1 MRPSGT
7 VGRVGGLAIALGV
20 GAALSLG
27 GAGACWAAPDTT
39 AKAENHSGADAGA
52 TRATSPRRPSAGTNA
67 ARPGS
72 VRSPGAVPAAA
83 ARPPIVNAAVRAV
96 RPTAAVVQTE
106 QAEPNPVAPVESP
119 ALWALLAA
127 ARREIGQPRAPL
139 SAAATGSTAPQ
150 PAADYATGVEIAVN
164 PTVGFVDGIVQGALN
179 ATSARFGNTSCSE
192 TKTAS
197 CMTYEYVSAGGVAGK
212 LDMGTV
218 PASPTARDPQSF
230 TVLPY
235 LTWDLDTGAGK
246 GSQNF
251 TVRVS
256 EVTEFGSFLTGLP
269 LAGAFAEQVI
279 DVLQLTPFLGTVL
292 APLIGASALATIDV
306 NVAALAP
313 GDTPLAFTY
322 KVTSFDGTL
331 ISANFF
337 PAAQIKPGEVAPLVF
352 RGPGLA
358 APGSTDP
365 YANTVQGTTSASLVP
380 PIKVLREANYNVISW
395 DPRGEFASGGVLQM
409 DNPFFEG
416 RDVSAVISWAAGNP
430 LVELDGPGDPAVGMV
445 GGSYGGGIQFPV
457 AGTDPRVDA
466 VVPSISWYSLN
477 SSLYPREVFKSAWS
491 AALILALIR
500 VNARINPQIYAGIAT
515 GLLFNWVSQ
524 TAQAVFSGSGP
535 TVLLNQVKAP
545 TLLLQSTVDGLF
557 PLWEA
562 VASAQALVANPWNTP
577 VKMVWFCG
585 AHGFCLDPTDP
596 NQSERLV
603 ADSMAWLNTYVAGTS
618 SAANDIPTFQWWDQK
633 GSRYS
638 SSLLPFEPGF
648 NLPAPY
654 TAHGTGGLLPIAPLI
669 GGSGPLRGP
678 DTVPEFLRTFPLAG
692 TFATAADNAV
702 NVAVTPAAGSQIV
715 GAPQLSFAYRGLGTG
730 KAVFAQLVDNAT
742 GRVVGNTVTAV
753 PVTLNGQTN
762 SVSISMEDIA
772 YSVGAGDS
780 LTLQIVAYAS
790 SYANASIGVIDISD
804 IRLELPL
811 RNQA

>member
-1 MRPSGT
+1 M
-7 VGRVGGLAIALGV
+7 
-20 GAALSLG
+20 AAQLERTE
-27 GAGACWAAPDTT
+27 PD
-39 AKAENHSGADAGA
+39 
-52 TRATSPRRPSAGTNA
+52 P
-67 ARPGS
+67 
-72 VRSPGAVPAAA
+72 AVS
-83 ARPPIVNAAVRAV
+83 
-96 RPTAAVVQTE
+96 
-106 QAEPNPVAPVESP
+106 VES
-119 ALWALLAA
+119 AASAALLAA
-127 ARREIGQPRAPL
+127 ARREIGRPRAAL
-139 SAAATGSTAPQ
+139 SAMASGSTASQ
-150 PAADYATGVEIAVN
+150 SAADYSTAEEITVN
-164 PTVGFVDGIVQGALN
+164 PTVGFVDGIVQGTLN
-179 ATSARFGNTSCSE
+179 ATSERFGNTSCSE
-192 TKTAS
+192 SKTAS
-197 CMTYEYVSAGGVAGK
+197 CLTYEYVSAGGAVGK
-212 LDMGTV
+212 LNMGTV
-218 PASPTARDPQSF
+218 PVSPTARDPQSF

-246 GSQNF
+246 DAQTF
-251 TVRVS
+251 TVRVT
-256 EVTEFGSFLTGLP
+256 EVTQFDSFLTGLP
-269 LAGAFAEQVI
+269 LAGTFAEQFI
-279 DVLQLTPFLGTVL
+279 DVLQLTPVLGTLL
-292 APLIGASALATIDV
+292 APLIGASTLATIDV
-306 NVAALAP
+306 DVAALAP
-313 GDTPLAFTY
+313 GSTPLAFTY
-322 KVTSFDGTL
+322 KVTSFDGTP
-331 ISANFF
+331 ISTNFF
-337 PAAQIKPGEVAPLVF
+337 PAAQIEPGEVAPLVF

-416 RDVSAVISWAAGNP
+416 RDVSAVISWAADNP

-457 AGTDPRVDA
+457 AGTDSRVDA
-466 VVPSISWYSLN
+466 VVPSISWDSLI
-477 SSLYPREVFKSAWS
+477 SSLYPRGVFKSAWS
-491 AALILALIR
+491 AALILALIG
-500 VNARINPQIYAGIAT
+500 VDARINPQIYAGIAT
-515 GLLFNWVSQ
+515 GLLFNSVSE
-524 TAQAVFSGSGP
+524 TARAVFESSGP

-557 PLWEA
+557 PLSEA
-562 VASAQALVANPWNTP
+562 VASAQTIVANPWNTP

-596 NQSERLV
+596 TQSERLV

-618 SAANDIPTFQWWDQK
+618 SAADDIPTFQWWDQK

-638 SSLLPFEPGF
+638 SSLLPFDPGF
-648 NLPAPY
+648 NLPVPY
-654 TAHGTGGLLPIAPLI
+654 TAHGTGGLLPIVPLI

-702 NVAVTPAAGSQIV
+702 NVTVTPAADSQIV

-762 SVSISMEDIA
+762 SVSIPMEDIA
-772 YSVGAGDS
+772 YSVGDGDS

-790 SYANASIGVIDISD
+790 SYANGSIGVIDISD
-804 IRLELPL
+804 IRLDLPL
-811 RNQA
+811 RNQNPA